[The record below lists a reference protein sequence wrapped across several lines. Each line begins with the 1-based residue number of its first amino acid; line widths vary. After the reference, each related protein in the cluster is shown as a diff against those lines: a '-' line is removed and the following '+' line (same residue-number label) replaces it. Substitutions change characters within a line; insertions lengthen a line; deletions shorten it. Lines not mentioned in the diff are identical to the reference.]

1 MLIRSLAVF
10 LCLCLSSF
18 ALAAPKEAT
27 EAPPPAE
34 VDLFP
39 PFDDGLPKADLDLEL
54 LVGWARE
61 QNPDLKTLRHSWKA
75 ARAMVPQARAVP
87 DPRLTVQYAN
97 IPGFANPKF
106 VHRGYA
112 QVGLAQVLPGR
123 GKIPARTRV
132 AELEAEVRRHL
143 LRERCNELETE
154 IRRLAV
160 DLYLVEVRIQLNRKH
175 QQLLGHF
182 ARIAAIQY
190 SVGKG
195 AQPDIVRAQAEKTRI
210 ENELSQ
216 LWGRRARIFSRLAYL
231 CGVEEVPQGR
241 APTPPD
247 PADFPLRA
255 RELEKLSREYRPRLQ
270 ALDIQVAK
278 AEARRWQ
285 AESEDNP
292 DVTLALMNRWF
303 QFRPDGV
310 MLTISVPL
318 PFFNRERYDGAVT
331 EREHEVERSKA
342 LLEQT
347 LAQLNYE
354 IEDRLLAI
362 ETAEDQRGIVENTL
376 LLQARQVLKGSL
388 KNYET
393 GELEFLNLLDAQRRL
408 LDIELAIYNYRVE
421 AARALTELEGLVGL
435 NLTHEAPLPGG
446 VELEEVREDE

>member
-1 MLIRSLAVF
+1 MLFRSIALF
-10 LCLCLSSF
+10 LCLYLSCV
-18 ALAAPKEAT
+18 ALAAPKEAND
-27 EAPPPAE
+27 APPPAE

-39 PFDDGLPKADLDLEL
+39 PFDDGLPKEDLDLEL

-61 QNPDLKTLRHSWKA
+61 QNPDLKTLRHSWRA
-75 ARAMVPQARAVP
+75 AQAIVPQARAVP
-87 DPRLTVQYAN
+87 DPRFTVQYAQ

-112 QVGLAQVLPGR
+112 QVGIAQVLPGR

-143 LRERCNELETE
+143 LRERCNEIETE

-160 DLYLVEVRIQLNRKH
+160 DLYLVETKIQLNRKH

-210 ENELSQ
+210 ENELSK
-216 LWGRRARIFSRLAYL
+216 LWGRRARILTRLAYL
-231 CGVEEVPQGR
+231 CGVKEFPAGR

-247 PADFPLRA
+247 PASFPLEIA
-255 RELEKLSREYRPRLQ
+255 DLATLSREYRPRLK
-270 ALDIQVAK
+270 ALETQVSK

-310 MLTISVPL
+310 MLTVSVPL
-318 PFFNRERYDGAVT
+318 PFFNRERYEGAVT
-331 EREHEVERSKA
+331 QRTQEVDRSKA

-347 LAQLNYE
+347 LARLDYD

-362 ETAEDQRGIVENTL
+362 ETAEDQRGIVEKTL

-393 GELEFLNLLDAQRRL
+393 GKLEFLNLLDAQRRL
-408 LDIELAIYNYRVE
+408 LDIELAIYNYRVQ
-421 AARALTELEGLVGL
+421 AARALAELEGLVGL
-435 NLTHEAPLPGG
+435 NLTDEAPLPGR
-446 VELEEVREDE
+446 VETNEVPEDE